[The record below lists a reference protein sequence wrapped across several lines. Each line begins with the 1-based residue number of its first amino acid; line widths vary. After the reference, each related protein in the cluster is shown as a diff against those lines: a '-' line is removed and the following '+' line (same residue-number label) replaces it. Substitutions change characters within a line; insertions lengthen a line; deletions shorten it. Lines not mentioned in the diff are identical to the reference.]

1 MIDEDGVAMEKP
13 GVTWSPGLLLSG
25 NVDPGHKDNEQV
37 CGTDLANYLSKGH
50 SNIEQTSCPKNR
62 LFWGRACGRG
72 CSTPKFMGLVWLFY
86 GIFMRFSPV
95 FHNPSGQRRPV
106 GPTDPRP
113 LKFSLALLWVFYP
126 LSLPALGVPYDPG
139 QFFMPP

>member
-37 CGTDLANYLSKGH
+37 CGTDPANYLNKGH

-72 CSTPKFMGLVWLFY
+72 CSTPKFMGPVWLFY
-86 GIFMRFSPV
+86 GIFMRSSPV
-95 FHNPSGQRRPV
+95 LHNP
-106 GPTDPRP
+106 T
-113 LKFSLALLWVFYP
+113 W
-126 LSLPALGVPYDPG
+126 
-139 QFFMPP
+139 